1 VLACADFV
9 FEGAVVKVVS
19 DRVGAAG
26 FAAFAGR
33 FLTGRFAP
41 DCFATGCF
49 AAVFF
54 VAARFGILFFAAAF
68 LGAFV
73 EGCFL
78 AARLAGFLA
87 VFLDFFGARAFV
99 VVFAPV
105 FPRLLLFRAAAF
117 LLRAFAATT
126 WRCLR
131 GFTRD
136 FFAVF
141 FLAGATTKSL

>member
-1 VLACADFV
+1 VLACEDFV
-9 FEGAVVKVVS
+9 LEGAVVTVVS
-19 DRVGAAG
+19 GRAGAAG

-33 FLTGRFAP
+33 FATGRFVTACFVTGRFAV
-41 DCFATGCF
+41 
-49 AAVFF
+49 VFF
-54 VAARFGILFFAAAF
+54 VTARFGILFFAAAF

-105 FPRLLLFRAAAF
+105 FPRLLIVRGPAF

-126 WRCLR
+126 RRCLR
-131 GFTRD
+131 GFMRD

>member
-1 VLACADFV
+1 VLACADLV

-19 DRVGAAG
+19 DRAGA
-26 FAAFAGR
+26 AAFAGR
-33 FLTGRFAP
+33 FVTGRFVTG
-41 DCFATGCF
+41 CFATGCF
-49 AAVFF
+49 AADFF
-54 VAARFGILFFAAAF
+54 VTARFEVLFFATAF

-73 EGCFL
+73 DGCFL
-78 AARLAGFLA
+78 AVRLAGLLA
-87 VFLDFFGARAFV
+87 VFLAFFGARAFV

-105 FPRLLLFRAAAF
+105 FFPRLLIVRGPAF

-126 WRCLR
+126 RRCLR